1 MADQK
6 ISELTA
12 ATSAASADLLNIVQ
26 GGSNKKLTVANFLA
40 NLNSPVVINPVGAD
54 QDTRIAGD
62 NDANLVYADA
72 GTDKVGLGTS
82 TPTEKLDVYGN
93 LAITNGYLRLSSTP
107 QSLSGSGSL
116 VVNTT
121 AAVTYVTTT
130 GSATIVAADAGKH
143 IYSTAT
149 RTITIDSN
157 ANLALPIGTAITFV
171 AGSGA
176 TVTIAI
182 TTDTMYLAGP
192 ATTGSRTL
200 APFGIAT
207 ALKITST
214 TWIISGNGLT

>member
-26 GGSNKKLTVANFLA
+26 GGSNKKLTIANFLA
-40 NLNSPVVINPVGAD
+40 NLNSPVVINQVGAD

-62 NDANLVYADA
+62 NDANLLYTDA
-72 GTDKVGLGTS
+72 STDKVGCGTS

-121 AAVTYVTTT
+121 AAVTYITTT
-130 GSATIVAADAGKH
+130 GAATLSFNDGVQGQEKTLTMITDAGDAVLTPS
-143 IYSTAT
+143 STAGFT
-149 RTITIDSN
+149 TITFNDVGDTVRLIFLNTKWRILSN
-157 ANLALPIGTAITFV
+157 Y
-171 AGSGA
+171 GA
-176 TVTIAI
+176 TVA
-182 TTDTMYLAGP
+182 
-192 ATTGSRTL
+192 
-200 APFGIAT
+200 
-207 ALKITST
+207 
-214 TWIISGNGLT
+214 

>member
-40 NLNSPVVINPVGAD
+40 NLNSPVVINANGAD

-62 NDANLVYADA
+62 NDANLLYTDA

-116 VVNTT
+116 VVNTS

-130 GSATIVAADAGKH
+130 GSATLSFGDGVQGQEKTITMITDGGDAVLTPS
-143 IYSTAT
+143 STAGFT
-149 RTITIDSN
+149 TITFNDVGDTVRLIFLNTKWRILSN
-157 ANLALPIGTAITFV
+157 Y
-171 AGSGA
+171 GA
-176 TVTIAI
+176 TVA
-182 TTDTMYLAGP
+182 
-192 ATTGSRTL
+192 
-200 APFGIAT
+200 
-207 ALKITST
+207 
-214 TWIISGNGLT
+214 

>member
-40 NLNSPVVINPVGAD
+40 NLNSPVVINANGAD

-62 NDANLVYADA
+62 NDANLFYTDA
-72 GTDKVGLGTS
+72 GTDKVGCGTS

-121 AAVTYVTTT
+121 AAVTYITTT
-130 GSATIVAADAGKH
+130 GSATLSFSDGVQGQEKTITMIADGGDAVLTPS
-143 IYSTAT
+143 STAGFT
-149 RTITIDSN
+149 TITFNDVGDTVRLIFLNTKWRILSN
-157 ANLALPIGTAITFV
+157 Y
-171 AGSGA
+171 GA
-176 TVTIAI
+176 TVA
-182 TTDTMYLAGP
+182 
-192 ATTGSRTL
+192 
-200 APFGIAT
+200 
-207 ALKITST
+207 
-214 TWIISGNGLT
+214 

>member
-26 GGSNKKLTVANFLA
+26 GGSNKKLTVANLLA
-40 NLNSPVVINPVGAD
+40 NLNSPVVINQVGAD

-62 NDANLVYADA
+62 NDANLLYTDA
-72 GTDKVGLGTS
+72 GTDKVGVGTS

-130 GSATIVAADAGKH
+130 GSTTLSFGDGVQGQEKTITMITDGGDAVLTPS
-143 IYSTAT
+143 STAGFT
-149 RTITIDSN
+149 TITFNDVGDTVRLIFLNTKWRILSN
-157 ANLALPIGTAITFV
+157 Y
-171 AGSGA
+171 GA
-176 TVTIAI
+176 TVA
-182 TTDTMYLAGP
+182 
-192 ATTGSRTL
+192 
-200 APFGIAT
+200 
-207 ALKITST
+207 
-214 TWIISGNGLT
+214 

>member
-12 ATSAASADLLNIVQ
+12 ATSATSADLLNIVQ

-130 GSATIVAADAGKH
+130 GSATLSFGDGVQGQEKTITMITDGGDAVLTPS
-143 IYSTAT
+143 STAGFT
-149 RTITIDSN
+149 TITFNDVGDTVRLIFLNTKWRILSN
-157 ANLALPIGTAITFV
+157 Y
-171 AGSGA
+171 GA
-176 TVTIAI
+176 TVA
-182 TTDTMYLAGP
+182 
-192 ATTGSRTL
+192 
-200 APFGIAT
+200 
-207 ALKITST
+207 
-214 TWIISGNGLT
+214 

>member
-130 GSATIVAADAGKH
+130 GSATLSFGDGVQGQEKTITMITDGGDAVLTPS
-143 IYSTAT
+143 STAGFT
-149 RTITIDSN
+149 TITFNDVGDTARLIFLNSKWRILSN
-157 ANLALPIGTAITFV
+157 Y
-171 AGSGA
+171 GA
-176 TVTIAI
+176 TVA
-182 TTDTMYLAGP
+182 
-192 ATTGSRTL
+192 
-200 APFGIAT
+200 
-207 ALKITST
+207 
-214 TWIISGNGLT
+214 

>member
-40 NLNSPVVINPVGAD
+40 NLNSPVVINANGAD

-62 NDANLVYADA
+62 NDANLLYTDA

-116 VVNTT
+116 VVNTS

-130 GSATIVAADAGKH
+130 GSATLSFSDGVQGQEKTITMITDGGDAVLTPS
-143 IYSTAT
+143 STAGFT
-149 RTITIDSN
+149 TITFNDVGDTVRLIFLNTKWRILSN
-157 ANLALPIGTAITFV
+157 Y
-171 AGSGA
+171 GA
-176 TVTIAI
+176 TVA
-182 TTDTMYLAGP
+182 
-192 ATTGSRTL
+192 
-200 APFGIAT
+200 
-207 ALKITST
+207 
-214 TWIISGNGLT
+214 

>member
-40 NLNSPVVINPVGAD
+40 NLNSPVVINQVGAD

-130 GSATIVAADAGKH
+130 GSATLSFGDGVQGQEKTITMITDGGDAVLTPS
-143 IYSTAT
+143 STAGFT
-149 RTITIDSN
+149 TITFNDVGDTVRLIFLNTKWRILSN
-157 ANLALPIGTAITFV
+157 Y
-171 AGSGA
+171 GA
-176 TVTIAI
+176 TVA
-182 TTDTMYLAGP
+182 
-192 ATTGSRTL
+192 
-200 APFGIAT
+200 
-207 ALKITST
+207 
-214 TWIISGNGLT
+214 

>member
-40 NLNSPVVINPVGAD
+40 NLNSPVVINANGAD

-72 GTDKVGLGTS
+72 GTDKVGFGTS

-130 GSATIVAADAGKH
+130 GSATLSFGDGVQGQEKTITMITDGGDAVLTPS
-143 IYSTAT
+143 STAGFT
-149 RTITIDSN
+149 TITFNDVGDTVRLIFLNTKWRILSN
-157 ANLALPIGTAITFV
+157 Y
-171 AGSGA
+171 GA
-176 TVTIAI
+176 TVA
-182 TTDTMYLAGP
+182 
-192 ATTGSRTL
+192 
-200 APFGIAT
+200 
-207 ALKITST
+207 
-214 TWIISGNGLT
+214 

>member
-62 NDANLVYADA
+62 NDANLFYTDA

-130 GSATIVAADAGKH
+130 GSATLSFSDGVQGQEKTITMITDGGDAVLTPS
-143 IYSTAT
+143 STAGFT
-149 RTITIDSN
+149 TITFNDVGDTVRLIFLNTKWRILSN
-157 ANLALPIGTAITFV
+157 Y
-171 AGSGA
+171 GA
-176 TVTIAI
+176 TVA
-182 TTDTMYLAGP
+182 
-192 ATTGSRTL
+192 
-200 APFGIAT
+200 
-207 ALKITST
+207 
-214 TWIISGNGLT
+214 

>member
-130 GSATIVAADAGKH
+130 GSATLSFGDGVQGQEKTITMITDGGDAVLTPS
-143 IYSTAT
+143 STAGFT
-149 RTITIDSN
+149 TITFNDVGDTVRLIFLNTKWRILSN
-157 ANLALPIGTAITFV
+157 Y
-171 AGSGA
+171 GA
-176 TVTIAI
+176 TVA
-182 TTDTMYLAGP
+182 
-192 ATTGSRTL
+192 
-200 APFGIAT
+200 
-207 ALKITST
+207 
-214 TWIISGNGLT
+214 

>member
-107 QSLSGSGSL
+107 QSLSGSSSL

-121 AAVTYVTTT
+121 SAVTYVTTT
-130 GSATIVAADAGKH
+130 GSATLSFGDGVQGQEKTITMITDGGDAVLTPS
-143 IYSTAT
+143 STAGFT
-149 RTITIDSN
+149 TITFNDVGDTVRLIFLNTKWRILSN
-157 ANLALPIGTAITFV
+157 Y
-171 AGSGA
+171 GA
-176 TVTIAI
+176 TVA
-182 TTDTMYLAGP
+182 
-192 ATTGSRTL
+192 
-200 APFGIAT
+200 
-207 ALKITST
+207 
-214 TWIISGNGLT
+214 

>member
-26 GGSNKKLTVANFLA
+26 GGSNKKLTIANFLA
-40 NLNSPVVINPVGAD
+40 NLNSPVVINQVGAD

-62 NDANLVYADA
+62 NDANLLYTDA
-72 GTDKVGLGTS
+72 STDKVGCGTS

-121 AAVTYVTTT
+121 AAVTYITTT
-130 GSATIVAADAGKH
+130 GAATLSFSDGVQGQEKTLTMITDAGDAVLTPS
-143 IYSTAT
+143 STAGFT
-149 RTITIDSN
+149 TITFNDVGDTVRLIFLNTKWRILSN
-157 ANLALPIGTAITFV
+157 Y
-171 AGSGA
+171 GA
-176 TVTIAI
+176 TVA
-182 TTDTMYLAGP
+182 
-192 ATTGSRTL
+192 
-200 APFGIAT
+200 
-207 ALKITST
+207 
-214 TWIISGNGLT
+214 

>member
-26 GGSNKKLTVANFLA
+26 GGSNKKLTIANFLA
-40 NLNSPVVINPVGAD
+40 NLNSPVVINGNGAD

-62 NDANLVYADA
+62 NDANLLYTDA
-72 GTDKVGLGTS
+72 GSDKVGLGTS

-130 GSATIVAADAGKH
+130 GSATLSFGDGVQGQEKTITMITDGGDAVLTPS
-143 IYSTAT
+143 STAGFT
-149 RTITIDSN
+149 TITFTAVGNTVRLIFLNSKWRILSN
-157 ANLALPIGTAITFV
+157 Y
-171 AGSGA
+171 GA
-176 TVTIAI
+176 TVA
-182 TTDTMYLAGP
+182 
-192 ATTGSRTL
+192 
-200 APFGIAT
+200 
-207 ALKITST
+207 
-214 TWIISGNGLT
+214 

>member
-40 NLNSPVVINPVGAD
+40 NLNSPVVINANGAD
-54 QDTRIAGD
+54 QDTRISGD
-62 NDANLVYADA
+62 NDANLLYTDA

-116 VVNTT
+116 VVNTS

-130 GSATIVAADAGKH
+130 GSATLSFSDGVQGQEKTITMITDGGDAVLTPS
-143 IYSTAT
+143 STAGFT
-149 RTITIDSN
+149 TITFNDVGDTVRLIFLNTKWRILSN
-157 ANLALPIGTAITFV
+157 Y
-171 AGSGA
+171 GA
-176 TVTIAI
+176 TVA
-182 TTDTMYLAGP
+182 
-192 ATTGSRTL
+192 
-200 APFGIAT
+200 
-207 ALKITST
+207 
-214 TWIISGNGLT
+214 